1 MKSEKKKSR
10 IFEKPDDDL
19 VRKPVKK
26 IAGKRDRKISIYNP
40 IDEDE
45 EATEDFDDL
54 LEFDPDNYDEE
65 DEDDY

>member
-26 IAGKRDRKISIYNP
+26 IAGKRDRTISIYNP

>member
-40 IDEDE
+40 IDEVE
-45 EATEDFDDL
+45 EASEDFDDL